1 MPQTCTKFV
10 AENACAEFK
19 VSSQNDRP
27 QLALAKD
34 KVNPEQHTCVT
45 HRCPQL
51 SLAKDKFISALLKCG
66 VLVYSP

>member
-1 MPQTCTKFV
+1 MCHVRRRIHVCHTRC
-10 AENACAEFK
+10 
-19 VSSQNDRP
+19 P

>member
-34 KVNPEQHTCVT
+34 KV
-45 HRCPQL
+45 
-51 SLAKDKFISALLKCG
+51 I
-66 VLVYSP
+66 